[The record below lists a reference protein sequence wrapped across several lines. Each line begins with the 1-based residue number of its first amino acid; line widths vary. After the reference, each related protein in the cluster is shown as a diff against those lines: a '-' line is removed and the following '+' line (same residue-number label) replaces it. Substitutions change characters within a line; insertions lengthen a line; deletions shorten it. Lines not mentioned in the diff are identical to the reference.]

1 LCSQIAQFGVL
12 CFPEQDAS
20 AGKGRW
26 RIRLQEGTV
35 CETVV
40 LIQVPVEED
49 EQEQAGVL
57 LWL

>member
-20 AGKGRW
+20 DGKGRP
-26 RIRLQEGTV
+26 RMRLRKGAV
-35 CETVV
+35 CKIVV
-40 LIQVPVEED
+40 FMQVPVGEG

-57 LWL
+57 LWP